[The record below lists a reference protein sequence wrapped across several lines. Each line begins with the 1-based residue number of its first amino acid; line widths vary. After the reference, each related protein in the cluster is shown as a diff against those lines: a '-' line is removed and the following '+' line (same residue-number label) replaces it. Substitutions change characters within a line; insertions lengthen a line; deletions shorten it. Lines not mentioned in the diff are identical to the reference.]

1 MQGRIKPTRDR
12 PCVFADSN
20 GFLSESPQGILLEPL
35 HAALRGNQHFYWF
48 FAKLRLVP
56 ESLIFQWA
64 LSHENETLLT
74 VATMIPT
81 LSKLYSTHRA

>member
-1 MQGRIKPTRDR
+1 MLRSKEAPRR
-12 PCVFADSN
+12 P
-20 GFLSESPQGILLEPL
+20 
-35 HAALRGNQHFYWF
+35 ALPETPDFYWF